1 VIYFCTSYYT
11 LRGIAQ
17 LLLDLDVGA
26 ASHCLL
32 RIAIMGSPLEVPISF
47 LVSSRITGRFS
58 RVSVTTS
65 VGFLL
70 FIRTSF
76 RLVGVVREE

>member
-11 LRGIAQ
+11 LQGIAQ

-32 RIAIMGSPLEVPISF
+32 RIAIMESPLEVSISF
-47 LVSSRITGRFS
+47 LVSSRITGRFN

-70 FIRTSF
+70 FIRTFF